1 MSMNQ
6 DDHRTL
12 RLERPESQLSRQLKD
27 LHGIDVDTCLECGKC
42 SGGCSNGHVFD
53 YTPRK
58 IVQLVKMGAE
68 ETLMRMDA
76 LWICLSCQ
84 LCLDRCPSGIDIPRI
99 LDHLREEAR
108 LRGIPATRPAV
119 GRFHELVLE
128 QIRKTGRISEVA
140 LMLRFKTATGEY
152 GKDAGI
158 GLKMLLKGKLNPFSP
173 AIKGLDEVRR
183 LCDHRPRDRKA

>member
-1 MSMNQ
+1 MNP
-6 DDHRTL
+6 DDHRPL
-12 RLERPESQLSRQLKD
+12 RLDRVESPLSRELKN
-27 LHGIDVDTCLECGKC
+27 LFGIDVDTCLECGKC

-58 IVQLVKMGAE
+58 IVQLVKLGAE

-84 LCLDRCPSGIDIPRI
+84 LCFDRCPSGIDIPRI
-99 LDHLREEAR
+99 LDHLREGAR

-119 GRFHELVLE
+119 GRFHELMLE
-128 QIRKTGRISEVA
+128 QIRKTGRVSEFA
-140 LMLRFKTATGEY
+140 LMLRFKAATGDY

-158 GLKMLLKGKLNPFSP
+158 AVKMFFKGKLNPFSP
-173 AIKGLDEVRR
+173 DLRRVDEVRR
-183 LCDHRPRDRKA
+183 LYDHRPREKA